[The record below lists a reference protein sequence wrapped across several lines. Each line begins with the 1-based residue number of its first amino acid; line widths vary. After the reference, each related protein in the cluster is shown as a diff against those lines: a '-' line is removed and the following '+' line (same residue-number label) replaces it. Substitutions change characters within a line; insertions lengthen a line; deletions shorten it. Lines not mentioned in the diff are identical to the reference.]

1 MEREQNAIELVTRP
15 VPLNQLAP
23 GEEQKYGDFPCEEWG
38 LSTKEEE
45 KKAPEVDFGGEGS
58 GEPITKEDLEEIQAE
73 FEDIMAE
80 FSSNVVQVRVSI
92 ILLRIIASWISRVS
106 SLKMG
111 VVFGSFYST
120 KSLK

>member
-1 MEREQNAIELVTRP
+1 MESQQNAIKLVTRP
-15 VPLNQLAP
+15 VPLHQLAP

-38 LSTKEEE
+38 MSTKEEE

-92 ILLRIIASWISRVS
+92 NLLRIIASWI
-106 SLKMG
+106 
-111 VVFGSFYST
+111 
-120 KSLK
+120 

>member
-1 MEREQNAIELVTRP
+1 MESQQNVIELVTRP
-15 VPLNQLAP
+15 VPLHQLAP

-38 LSTKEEE
+38 LSSKEEE
-45 KKAPEVDFGGEGS
+45 KKAVEVDFGGEGS

>member
-1 MEREQNAIELVTRP
+1 MTRP
-15 VPLNQLAP
+15 VPLHQLAP

-45 KKAPEVDFGGEGS
+45 KKAAEVDFGGEGS

-92 ILLRIIASWISRVS
+92 NLLRIITLSLHGFEGYLV
-106 SLKMG
+106 LKMG
-111 VVFGSFYST
+111 AGFGSFYST

>member
-1 MEREQNAIELVTRP
+1 MTRP
-15 VPLNQLAP
+15 VPLHQLAP

-45 KKAPEVDFGGEGS
+45 KKAVEVDFGGEGS

-92 ILLRIIASWISRVS
+92 ILLRIIILSLHGFAGYLV
-106 SLKMG
+106 LKMG
-111 VVFGSFYST
+111 VIFHSFSST
-120 KSLK
+120 TSLK

>member
-1 MEREQNAIELVTRP
+1 MTRP
-15 VPLNQLAP
+15 VPPHQLAP

-45 KKAPEVDFGGEGS
+45 KKAAEVDFGGEGS

-92 ILLRIIASWISRVS
+92 ILLRIIASWI
-106 SLKMG
+106 
-111 VVFGSFYST
+111 
-120 KSLK
+120 